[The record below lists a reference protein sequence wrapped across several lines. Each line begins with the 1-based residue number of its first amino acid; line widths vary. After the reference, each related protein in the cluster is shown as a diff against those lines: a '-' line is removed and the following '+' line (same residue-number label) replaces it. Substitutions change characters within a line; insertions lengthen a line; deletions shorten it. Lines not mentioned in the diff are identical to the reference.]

1 MVLSLLIAL
10 AAQLQPAVS
19 MTPAGVAVRPVD
31 DAAARVRLVLTAE
44 GDVVGSLQIGQ
55 ARREVDVM
63 RDQYRFAR
71 ADVEDEALM
80 AAALGIVL
88 QHFFHLPR
96 AAYRRAATV
105 LRDDLIQRGIAG
117 CGASGGVSRRLENQ
131 IAASKS
137 GSAASCQR
145 QGRRLRMMT
154 SIMRRDFFRQISRR
168 RIAAFL

>member
-1 MVLSLLIAL
+1 MPVFFVGWFSLIPL

-44 GDVVGSLQIGQ
+44 GDVVGSLQIGP

-105 LRDDLIQRGIAG
+105 LRDDLIQRG
-117 CGASGGVSRRLENQ
+117 VSVARFR
-131 IAASKS
+131 
-137 GSAASCQR
+137 C
-145 QGRRLRMMT
+145 RLR
-154 SIMRRDFFRQISRR
+154 RERR
-168 RIAAFL
+168 RELEWMMYRPYYPYWW

>member
-1 MVLSLLIAL
+1 
-10 AAQLQPAVS
+10 

-44 GDVVGSLQIGQ
+44 SDAVGDLQIGQ

-105 LRDDLIQRGIAG
+105 LRDDLIQRG
-117 CGASGGVSRRLENQ
+117 VSVARFRCRLRRERRRLAQ
-131 IAASKS
+131 VGKPDS
-137 GSAASCQR
+137 GE
-145 QGRRLRMMT
+145 
-154 SIMRRDFFRQISRR
+154 
-168 RIAAFL
+168 

>member
-1 MVLSLLIAL
+1 
-10 AAQLQPAVS
+10 

-105 LRDDLIQRGIAG
+105 LRDDLIQRG
-117 CGASGGVSRRLENQ
+117 VSVARL
-131 IAASKS
+131 
-137 GSAASCQR
+137 R
-145 QGRRLRMMT
+145 RRLRQL
-154 SIMRRDFFRQISRR
+154 RWRLAQI
-168 RIAAFL
+168 AEPDGGE